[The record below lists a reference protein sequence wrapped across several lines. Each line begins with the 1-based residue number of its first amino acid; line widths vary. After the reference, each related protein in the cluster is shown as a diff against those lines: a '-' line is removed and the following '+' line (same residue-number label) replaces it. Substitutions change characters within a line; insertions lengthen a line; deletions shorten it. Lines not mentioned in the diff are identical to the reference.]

1 MSSAWAVIED
11 KGEILLIRR
20 SFDVGRPGQ
29 WCPPG
34 GTIWR
39 SERSDVA
46 CVREAFEETR
56 LRVSVEKGLAEFDG
70 AHFFLC
76 RLLSERDDL
85 KLRPRECIDAKWVTP
100 KQILTVGTVMDLR
113 RLIPVL
119 ELAGLE
125 LPKLPSGLVLA
136 DPSNILC

>member
-1 MSSAWAVIED
+1 MSSAWAIIED

-34 GTIWR
+34 GTMWR
-39 SERSDVA
+39 SERPDVA
-46 CVREAFEETR
+46 CVREAFEETH
-56 LRVSVEKGLAEFDG
+56 LRVSVQKGLAEFDG

-76 RLLSERDDL
+76 KLQSERSDL
-85 KLRPRECIDAKWVTP
+85 ALRPRECIDSKWIDP
-100 KQILTVGTVMDLR
+100 QKILTVGTVMDLR

-119 ELAGLE
+119 ELAGLD
-125 LPKLPSGLVLA
+125 LPKLPNGLTLA
-136 DPSNILC
+136 DPTTILC